1 MSWLFVLFC
10 YFLFTYILWVAA
22 GTTEK
27 SLPRSLLGIKILPCT
42 SLLLFLNYWCMINKF
57 TYKKKKLLVHDF
69 FLRKAR
75 SLLKDCI
82 FSSVQFLP
90 EIPFHPLLK
99 KKAFEILTWCIFFC
113 FSILIFIIPWGL
125 AQVVKG

>member
-1 MSWLFVLFC
+1 MSGCWDNRKE
-10 YFLFTYILWVAA
+10 FTKIPAGNKDFTMYLPPLIL
-22 GTTEK
+22 
-27 SLPRSLLGIKILPCT
+27 
-42 SLLLFLNYWCMINKF
+42 
-57 TYKKKKLLVHDF
+57 KLLVHDF

-99 KKAFEILTWCIFFC
+99 KKAFEILT
-113 FSILIFIIPWGL
+113 
-125 AQVVKG
+125 